1 MCRSINQSFSFA
13 SLFLLT
19 KKYMFLCWIKKKLL
33 LLRVTNNRQHF
44 LFIVFLFGPCECGY
58 FFSLSLSFFIVTFDD
73 DVYNILK
80 RILDFFFLLQT
91 SIHSTTKNGG
101 WRIELLVDIGRI
113 KQMRRILV
121 YLVSFKSPYDS
132 FMRKHLQHYGY
143 FSGRFYFDYK
153 NTFIFFVWN
162 SKVEVKWL
170 KNMVLFRR
178 NHN

>member
-1 MCRSINQSFSFA
+1 MWI
-13 SLFLLT
+13 FL
-19 KKYMFLCWIKKKLL
+19 
-33 LLRVTNNRQHF
+33 
-44 LFIVFLFGPCECGY
+44 
-58 FFSLSLSFFIVTFDD
+58 FSLSLSFFIVTFDD

-153 NTFIFFVWN
+153 NTFIFFV
-162 SKVEVKWL
+162 
-170 KNMVLFRR
+170 
-178 NHN
+178 